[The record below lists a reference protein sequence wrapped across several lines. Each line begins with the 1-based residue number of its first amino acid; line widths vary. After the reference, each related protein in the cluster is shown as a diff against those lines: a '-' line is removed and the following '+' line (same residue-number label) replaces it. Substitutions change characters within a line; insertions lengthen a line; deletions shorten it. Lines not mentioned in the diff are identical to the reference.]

1 MTVKIRLLVVG
12 VSAALAFMLP
22 KPVLARDYYFF
33 NKPGVTRQDY
43 LSDRLLCDQL
53 AGSSTALRP
62 DMTAA
67 TRQIWQ
73 NPNLST
79 GQAAAAAGITSFM
92 LSFVQ
97 AAERRR
103 MVRQIERIC
112 LADKGYRRFEMNKDA
127 YKVIENVDDDALRI
141 DGWFQLASSIEPLGK
156 EMPE

>member
-1 MTVKIRLLVVG
+1 MRLCWF
-12 VSAALAFMLP
+12 SADVAKSA
-22 KPVLARDYYFF
+22 VAREYYFF

-43 LSDRLLCDQL
+43 LSDRLHCDQL
-53 AGSSTALRP
+53 AGGSTTMRP

-127 YKVIENVDDDALRI
+127 YKEIENVEDDALRI
-141 DGWFQLASSIEPLGK
+141 DGWFQLASSVEPLGK

>member
-1 MTVKIRLLVVG
+1 MTAKIRLLLVCACAG
-12 VSAALAFMLP
+12 SALMLP
-22 KPVLARDYYFF
+22 ESAVAREYYFF
-33 NKPGVTRQDY
+33 NKPGVTRKDY

-53 AGSSTALRP
+53 AGGSTAVRP

-97 AAERRR
+97 AAEQRR

-127 YKVIENVDDDALRI
+127 YKVIENVEDDALRI
-141 DGWFQLASSIEPLGK
+141 DGWFQLASSVEPLGK